1 MPDILLIQPPIRDF
15 YLTAKRTVPY
25 GLAALAAAVRQAGF
39 TVRILDGLATRKTRP
54 APLPPEMAYLA
65 EFYGRP
71 DVSPMALFHHFRH
84 YGYSFAHIGRKAGES
99 GAFLVGIAS
108 LFTAYS
114 HETQETARSVKF
126 FLPGCMVVLGGHHP
140 TALPADAM
148 ACPSVDFVIRGE
160 GEVALPRLARAL
172 RAGRGLESV
181 PGVVFRRPDGSLHV
195 SPPAVVADLDGCPQ
209 PARDL
214 IDDRFYRRHRR
225 GSTVVVASRGCPMA
239 CSYCSLSRF
248 SGIPYRRRAVASVLA
263 EIDTAVNAHDARF
276 IDFEDEN
283 LALDKPWLM
292 ALLTGIQTRFGR
304 QGLELR
310 AMNGLFPP
318 SLDAEM
324 VAAMRAAGFRSLNL
338 ALATTDRRQLARFR
352 RPDVRRAFDSALS
365 LAAANRLET
374 VGYIIVGAPGQR
386 AAESLAD
393 LCYLAE
399 RRVLAGVS
407 LFYPSPGSLDFARCR
422 QKGLLPAHPS
432 LFRATALPLSDTTT
446 RLEGVTLLR
455 LGRLLNF
462 LKALAA
468 DGEPLPQPAE
478 FERSL
483 PPDTD
488 RRELGRRLAGWFLYD
503 GRLRGVTPEG
513 EVYAHPVDRGLA
525 EGFAEIL
532 PTLRIYP
539 PGDRRQDLG

>member
-39 TVRILDGLATRKTRP
+39 TVQIMDGLATRKSRP
-54 APLPPEMAYLA
+54 VPLPPEMGYLNAY
-65 EFYGRP
+65 YGRP

-84 YGYSFAHIGRKAGES
+84 YGCSFAHIGRKAAES

-114 HETQETARSVKF
+114 HEALETARSVKF
-126 FLPGCMVVLGGHHP
+126 FLPGCRVVLGGHHP
-140 TALPADAM
+140 TALPAEAM

-160 GEVALPRLARAL
+160 GEGALPQLAHAL
-172 RAGRGLESV
+172 RAGGALESV

-214 IDDRFYRRHRR
+214 IDDRFYRRRRR

-248 SGIPYRRRAVASVLA
+248 SGVPYRRRAVASVLA
-263 EIDTAVNAHDARF
+263 EIDTAVNAHDAGF

-292 ALLTGIQTRFGR
+292 ALLAGIQTRFGR

-324 VAAMRAAGFRSLNL
+324 VAAMGATGFRALNL

-352 RPDVRRAFDSALS
+352 RPDVRRAFDSALL
-365 LAAANRLET
+365 LAAANRLEA

-386 AAESLAD
+386 ARDSLAD

-407 LFYPSPGSLDFARCR
+407 LFYPSPGSLDYLRCR
-422 QKGLLPAHPS
+422 ERGLLPAHPS
-432 LFRATALPLSDTTT
+432 LFRATALPLSATTT

-468 DGEPLPQPAE
+468 AGQPLPPPARVE
-478 FERSL
+478 GGL
-483 PPDTD
+483 PPGTD
-488 RRELGRRLAGWFLYD
+488 RWELGRRVAAWFLYD
-503 GRLRGVTPEG
+503 GCLRGVTPDG
-513 EVYAHPVDRGLA
+513 EIYAHPVERALA
-525 EGFAEIL
+525 EGFAEVL
-532 PTLRIYP
+532 PGLRICP
-539 PGDRRQDLG
+539 PGERRQDFS